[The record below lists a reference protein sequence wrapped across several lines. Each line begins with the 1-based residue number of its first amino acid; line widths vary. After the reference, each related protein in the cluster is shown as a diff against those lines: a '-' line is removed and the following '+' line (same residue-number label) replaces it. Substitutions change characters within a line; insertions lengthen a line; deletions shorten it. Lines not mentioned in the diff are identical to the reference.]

1 MLLGAMLAGQAFA
14 NAPCAAVHAM
24 AYPLGVHFHVPH
36 GLANSLML
44 APVLKFNIPA
54 AAPLYAELG
63 DIVGADGT
71 GDFQMR
77 AESFVAKMV
86 EICAATGVKNRLSDV
101 GVSHNVLPKLAEDA
115 AKIERLMKNN
125 PRPVTYDDALALYTE
140 VL

>member
-1 MLLGAMLAGQAFA
+1 
-14 NAPCAAVHAM
+14 
-24 AYPLGVHFHVPH
+24 
-36 GLANSLML
+36 
-44 APVLKFNIPA
+44 
-54 AAPLYAELG
+54 
-63 DIVGADGT
+63 
-71 GDFQMR
+71 MR